1 MDMSGKKRVYLDYAA
16 TTPVRKEVID
26 NMLPIFSENYGNPSS
41 IYLAGRM
48 AKKLLEESRDKI
60 AKSINADSK
69 EIFFVSS
76 GSEADNWAIKG
87 TVKANEKKGKHIIT
101 SKIEHHAV
109 LNVCKTLQKQ
119 GYDLTFLDVDNCGI
133 VNPEDVEQA
142 IRPDTVLVTIM
153 MANNEIGTIQPVE
166 EISRICREKKVLFH
180 TDAVQALGSLDID
193 VKEIGADLIA
203 FSGHKIYAPKGVGI
217 LYVKKGTNIS
227 SFIEGGAQ
235 ERRKRAGTE
244 NLAYIAGF
252 AKAIELAQN
261 EQKEYYS
268 KLLELRENFIEKV
281 REEIPHVRLNGHR
294 EMRLPGNANFS
305 FEFIEGESL
314 LLMLDS
320 MGFECS
326 SGSACTSGSLDP
338 SHVLLAIGLPHEIA
352 HGSLRVSFGKF
363 NVTEDVDNLVSALK
377 VIVARL
383 RDMSPLYEDYLNG
396 KISEPNCMFTSDSD
410 CCKNT
415 TGCYK
420 TYEKI

>member
-1 MDMSGKKRVYLDYAA
+1 MDISEKKRVYLDYAA

-41 IYLAGRM
+41 IYFTGRK
-48 AKKLLEESRDKI
+48 AKKLLEESREKI
-60 AKSINADSK
+60 AKAINADSK

-87 TVKANEKKGKHIIT
+87 AVKANEKKGKHIIT

-119 GYDLTFLDVDNCGI
+119 GYDVTFLDVDNCGI

-166 EISRICREKKVLFH
+166 EISRICRVKKVLFH

-244 NLAYIAGF
+244 NLAYISGF
-252 AKAIELAQN
+252 AKAVELAQK

-268 KLLELRENFIEKV
+268 KLLELRDNFIEKV

-294 EMRLPGNANFS
+294 EIRLPGNANFS

-363 NVTEDVDNLVSALK
+363 NVPEDVDNLVSALK

-420 TYEKI
+420 EYEKI

>member
-1 MDMSGKKRVYLDYAA
+1 MDKNNKRRVYLDYAA

-26 NMLPIFSENYGNPSS
+26 TMLPVFSENFGNPSS
-41 IYLAGRM
+41 IYFTGRQ
-48 AKKLLEESRDKI
+48 AKKLLEESREKI
-60 AKSINADSK
+60 AKAINADSK

-87 TVKANEKKGKHIIT
+87 AVMANEKKGKHIIT

-109 LNVCKTLQKQ
+109 LNVCKTLRKQ
-119 GYDLTFLDVDNCGI
+119 GYDVTFLDVDNCGI
-133 VNPEDVEQA
+133 VNPEDVRNA
-142 IRPDTVLVTIM
+142 IRSDTVLVTIM

-166 EISRICREKKVLFH
+166 EIAKICSEKKVLFH
-180 TDAVQALGSLDID
+180 TNAVQALGSLDVD

-217 LYVKKGTNIS
+217 LYVKRGTKIS

-235 ERRKRAGTE
+235 ERSKRAGTE
-244 NLAYIAGF
+244 NLAYIAGLT
-252 AKAIELAQN
+252 KAIELAQK
-261 EQKEYYS
+261 EQKEYYN
-268 KLLELRENFIEKV
+268 KLLDLRERFIEKV
-281 REEIPHVRLNGHR
+281 REEIPHIRLNGHR

-352 HGSLRVSFGKF
+352 HGSLRVSFGKY
-363 NVTEDVDNLVSALK
+363 NIPEDVDNLVSALK

-383 RDMSPLYEDYLNG
+383 RDMSPLYEDFLNG
-396 KISEPNCMFTSDSD
+396 KITEPNCMFTSDSD

-420 TYEKI
+420 TFNE